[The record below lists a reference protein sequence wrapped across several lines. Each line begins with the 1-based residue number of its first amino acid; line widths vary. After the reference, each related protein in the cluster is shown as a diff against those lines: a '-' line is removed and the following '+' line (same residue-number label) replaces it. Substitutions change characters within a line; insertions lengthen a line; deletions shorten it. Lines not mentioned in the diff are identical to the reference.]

1 MIRAE
6 KCPRLFP
13 MWLHASHWLH
23 FLLKKD
29 PVGIPPTKQLTFVL
43 WRGLKGVSGALG
55 AEQNLTGGD
64 STSYLLN
71 SSTPQDPRRE
81 GQFQQRSFSSK
92 NWKCCVGGYQG
103 QYLAAAFP
111 CFKYYNS
118 SSETFCKSQ
127 NMWISSKKFL
137 LKFSHSQ
144 QSSVR
149 KCTLF
154 SEVLQYSREEF

>member
-1 MIRAE
+1 MMVLYQLKNSSFMQNGVVSDRSSGNS
-6 KCPRLFP
+6 
-13 MWLHASHWLH
+13 SH
-23 FLLKKD
+23 KAID
-29 PVGIPPTKQLTFVL
+29 ICAVP
-43 WRGLKGVSGALG
+43 LKGVSGALG

-81 GQFQQRSFSSK
+81 GQFQQHSFSSK

-103 QYLAAAFP
+103 QYFAPAFP

-154 SEVLQYSREEF
+154 SEMLQYSCEEF